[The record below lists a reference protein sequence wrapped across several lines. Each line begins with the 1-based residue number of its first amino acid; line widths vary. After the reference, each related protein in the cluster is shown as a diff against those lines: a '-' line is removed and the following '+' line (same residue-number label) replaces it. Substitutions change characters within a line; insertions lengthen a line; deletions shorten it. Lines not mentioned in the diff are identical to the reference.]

1 MPELRARLRGI
12 FTGYATAWFFL
23 IGVTAAEIIYAALPS
38 HDQAAVLQWASTN
51 VHNLRH
57 DPVGC
62 LIASAFFP
70 AGSAGSWPFL
80 IALAIFGANHVLG
93 NWRTALVCA
102 AGHVIGTLLSEGILG
117 YRIAHG
123 LRPVA
128 DRFIIDVGPSYVVV
142 SAIVVGILFGTWL
155 ARAAAALDLALL
167 VFAGRIFAGLAR
179 LNVAAVGHLT
189 AMLAAALLG
198 SFLVWRLR
206 SSAAGAAQ
214 PGPAAAEGIARRSAH
229 ADEEA
234 NRPVRL
240 EGHGDRDPDRD
251 HGDHH

>member
-123 LRPVA
+123 LRPA
-128 DRFIIDVGPSYVVV
+128 WWASC
-142 SAIVVGILFGTWL
+142 SAPGWPAPPRRSIWRCWYS
-155 ARAAAALDLALL
+155 RAASLPASP
-167 VFAGRIFAGLAR
+167 
-179 LNVAAVGHLT
+179 
-189 AMLAAALLG
+189 G
-198 SFLVWRLR
+198 STWPPSVT
-206 SSAAGAAQ
+206 
-214 PGPAAAEGIARRSAH
+214 
-229 ADEEA
+229 
-234 NRPVRL
+234 
-240 EGHGDRDPDRD
+240 
-251 HGDHH
+251 